1 MMLQQEKPED
11 FVIATGETH
20 SVKEF
25 LQLAC
30 KAAGIKDWEKIYKH
44 NPIYDRPAEVDM
56 LRGDA
61 SKAREKLGWKPS
73 VNFEGLVKLMVEA
86 ELVYERE
93 NNGQ

>member
-1 MMLQQEKPED
+1 
-11 FVIATGETH
+11 
-20 SVKEF
+20 
-25 LQLAC
+25 
-30 KAAGIKDWEKIYKH
+30 
-44 NPIYDRPAEVDM
+44 M

-61 SKAREKLGWKPS
+61 SKAKEKLGWQPS